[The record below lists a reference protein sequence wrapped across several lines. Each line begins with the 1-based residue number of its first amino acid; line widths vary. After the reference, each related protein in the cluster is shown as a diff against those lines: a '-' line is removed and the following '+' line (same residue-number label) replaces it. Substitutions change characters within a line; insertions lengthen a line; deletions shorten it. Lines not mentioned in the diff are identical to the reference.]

1 MLEKE
6 IKILEVD
13 TSYVVEMLVGYG
25 AEMTFNGE
33 ISDTYYDFQE
43 RVKYKRE
50 EARKIFRL
58 RQKGEKS
65 IYTVKNKKR
74 ECWEEEWVV
83 VNEEYETIIAD
94 TRKFIKALKNEGM
107 IPIRKKKK
115 HRISYK
121 LGNVKFDFDTYEGIP
136 TLLEIEGPSSEII
149 YNWIDKL
156 LLQGRERLI
165 GGSRMI
171 FDRYKVP
178 YVYCD

>member
-13 TSYVVEMLVGYG
+13 TSYVVQLLVGHG
-25 AEMTFNGE
+25 AEMTFDGH
-33 ISDTYYDFQE
+33 ISDTYYDFKD

-50 EARKIFRL
+50 EAQKIFRL
-58 RQKGEKS
+58 RQKWDTS

-74 ECWEEEWVV
+74 ELWEEEGVV

-94 TRKFIKALKNEGM
+94 TRKFIKALKKEGM

-115 HRISYK
+115 HRMSFK
-121 LGNVKFDFDTYEGIP
+121 LGNVAFDFDTYEGIP
-136 TLLEIEGPSSEII
+136 TFLEIEGPSAKVIH
-149 YNWIDKL
+149 NWIDKL
-156 LLQGRERLI
+156 LLQGRESLVW
-165 GGSRMI
+165 GSRML

-178 YVYCD
+178 YMYCD